1 MLSKVIA
8 IAQQKGGTGKT
19 TLAVHLALAFI
30 KYHNLKVA
38 IIDTDP
44 QGSLGK
50 WFMIRT
56 EKKISNDNLTFKTA
70 SLWGAQYESKT
81 LKNDNDIVIIDTPP
95 KIESDARPSIEAAD
109 LVLIPMAA
117 SHVDFWATG
126 AIVEIAKKANKKILI
141 QINRSNQRSKL
152 ITKTNDFIKSLNFK
166 TASLW
171 GAQYESKILKKDH
184 DVIIID
190 TPPKIESDARP
201 SIEAA
206 DLVLIPVTPSHVDFW
221 ATEAIVEIAKK
232 ANKKILIQI
241 NRANQRSKLISK
253 TNEYIK
259 SINVS
264 STNTII
270 GNRQIYASSMGEG
283 KTAVEKQKKSNAV
296 EEMKKLSDQILEELK

>member
-1 MLSKVIA
+1 MLSKVIT

-30 KYHNLKVA
+30 KYHNLKIV

-50 WFMIRT
+50 WYIVRS
-56 EKKISNDNLTFKTA
+56 EKKLSNDNLTFKTA

-81 LKNDNDIVIIDTPP
+81 LKKDHDIVIIDTPP

-152 ITKTNDFIKSLNFK
+152 ISKTNDFIKSLN
-166 TASLW
+166 L
-171 GAQYESKILKKDH
+171 
-184 DVIIID
+184 
-190 TPPKIESDARP
+190 
-201 SIEAA
+201 
-206 DLVLIPVTPSHVDFW
+206 
-221 ATEAIVEIAKK
+221 
-232 ANKKILIQI
+232 
-241 NRANQRSKLISK
+241 
-253 TNEYIK
+253 
-259 SINVS
+259 S
-264 STNTII
+264 STKTII
-270 GNRQIYASSMGEG
+270 GNRQIYTASMGEG
-283 KTAVEKQKKSNAV
+283 KTAVEKQKKGNAV
-296 EEMKKLSDQILEELK
+296 EEIKQLSEQILSEVK

>member
-38 IIDTDP
+38 VIDTDP

-81 LKNDNDIVIIDTPP
+81 LKNDHDIVIIDTPP

-109 LVLIPMAA
+109 LVLIPMSA

-152 ITKTNDFIKSLNFK
+152 ITKTNDFIKSL
-166 TASLW
+166 
-171 GAQYESKILKKDH
+171 
-184 DVIIID
+184 
-190 TPPKIESDARP
+190 
-201 SIEAA
+201 
-206 DLVLIPVTPSHVDFW
+206 DL
-221 ATEAIVEIAKK
+221 
-232 ANKKILIQI
+232 
-241 NRANQRSKLISK
+241 
-253 TNEYIK
+253 
-259 SINVS
+259 S
-264 STNTII
+264 STQTII

-283 KTAVEKQKKSNAV
+283 KTAIEKQKKGVAV
-296 EEMKKLSDQILEELK
+296 EEIKKLSEQILLELQ

>member
-50 WFMIRT
+50 WFMIRA
-56 EKKISNDNLTFKTA
+56 EKKLSNDNLTFKTA

-81 LKNDNDIVIIDTPP
+81 LKNDHDIVIIDTPP
-95 KIESDARPSIEAAD
+95 KIDSDARPSIEAAD
-109 LVLIPMAA
+109 LVLIPMSA

-152 ITKTNDFIKSLNFK
+152 ITKTNDFIKSLN
-166 TASLW
+166 L
-171 GAQYESKILKKDH
+171 L
-184 DVIIID
+184 
-190 TPPKIESDARP
+190 
-201 SIEAA
+201 
-206 DLVLIPVTPSHVDFW
+206 
-221 ATEAIVEIAKK
+221 
-232 ANKKILIQI
+232 
-241 NRANQRSKLISK
+241 
-253 TNEYIK
+253 
-259 SINVS
+259 
-264 STNTII
+264 STKTII

-283 KTAVEKQKKSNAV
+283 KTAVEKQKKGNAV
-296 EEMKKLSDQILEELK
+296 EEIKNLSEQILSEIK

>member
-1 MLSKVIA
+1 MLSKVIT
-8 IAQQKGGTGKT
+8 ISQQKGGTGKT

-56 EKKISNDNLTFKTA
+56 EKKVSNNNLTFKTA

-81 LKNDNDIVIIDTPP
+81 LKSDNDIVIIDTPP

-126 AIVEIAKKANKKILI
+126 AIVEIAKQAKKKILI

-152 ITKTNDFIKSLNFK
+152 INKTNDFIKSL
-166 TASLW
+166 
-171 GAQYESKILKKDH
+171 
-184 DVIIID
+184 
-190 TPPKIESDARP
+190 
-201 SIEAA
+201 
-206 DLVLIPVTPSHVDFW
+206 DLT
-221 ATEAIVEIAKK
+221 
-232 ANKKILIQI
+232 
-241 NRANQRSKLISK
+241 
-253 TNEYIK
+253 
-259 SINVS
+259 
-264 STNTII
+264 STKTII
-270 GNRQIYASSMGEG
+270 GNRQIYTSSMGEG
-283 KTAVEKQKKSNAV
+283 KTAVEKQKKGNAID
-296 EEMKKLSDQILEELK
+296 EIKSLSEQILAEVK

>member
-38 IIDTDP
+38 VIDTDP

-81 LKNDNDIVIIDTPP
+81 LKNDHDIVIIDTPP

-109 LVLIPMAA
+109 LVLIPMSA

-126 AIVEIAKKANKKILI
+126 AIVDIAKKANKKILI

-152 ITKTNDFIKSLNFK
+152 ITKTNDFIKSL
-166 TASLW
+166 AL
-171 GAQYESKILKKDH
+171 
-184 DVIIID
+184 
-190 TPPKIESDARP
+190 
-201 SIEAA
+201 
-206 DLVLIPVTPSHVDFW
+206 
-221 ATEAIVEIAKK
+221 
-232 ANKKILIQI
+232 
-241 NRANQRSKLISK
+241 
-253 TNEYIK
+253 
-259 SINVS
+259 S
-264 STNTII
+264 STKTII

-283 KTAVEKQKKSNAV
+283 KTAVEKQKKGNAV
-296 EEMKKLSDQILEELK
+296 EEIKNLSEQILSEIK